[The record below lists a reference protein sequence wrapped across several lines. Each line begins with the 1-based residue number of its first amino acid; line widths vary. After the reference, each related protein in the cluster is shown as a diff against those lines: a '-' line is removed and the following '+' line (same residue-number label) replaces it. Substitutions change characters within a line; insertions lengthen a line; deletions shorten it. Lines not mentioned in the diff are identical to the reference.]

1 MAPVAHRPFLE
12 YLILQLK
19 RHSLTDIVLCT
30 GYLGEQIE
38 RYFGDGSRWGV
49 HISYSR
55 EREPLDTGGAIKL
68 AEKLVKEE
76 NFLVM
81 NGDSFLEVD
90 LNELIDYHLK
100 RKALITMALVEVE
113 HPRRYGA
120 VEINEDGE
128 IKSFV
133 EKGETSGSKLIN
145 GGIYVLNKKV
155 FDYIPEGKASL
166 EKEVFPKLV
175 GRGFYGILVKG
186 FFIDIGVPEDYQRL
200 QIQRDVLSNLVG
212 GCDL

>member
-1 MAPVAHRPFLE
+1 MALVAHRPFLE